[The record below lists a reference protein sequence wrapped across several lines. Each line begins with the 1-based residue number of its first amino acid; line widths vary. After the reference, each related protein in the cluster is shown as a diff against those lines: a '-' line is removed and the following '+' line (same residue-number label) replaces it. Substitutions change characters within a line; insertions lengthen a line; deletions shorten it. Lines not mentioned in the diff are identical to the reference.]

1 MVCQRLTTAVF
12 LGMVLAWPAYGAD
25 SGIPDISGLWA
36 RTTFGFQPPA
46 TGMGP
51 IGRFENRA
59 NSGGNYNHPNLK
71 PAAAAKVKERGELQR
86 SGTNYPNPSLNCM
99 PMVSPYIF
107 RVQEFQTL
115 QTKDQVV
122 FLFMQDHQVRRVRL
136 NSSHPANLVP
146 TWNGD
151 SIGHYE
157 NGALVVDT
165 IGYKLGEN
173 PIVDQ
178 FGSPFSEKLHVIER
192 YTLIDGEEARALQ
205 ERNIREQGP
214 VATEQAAFVDENYKG
229 KGLRIEFT
237 VDDPEMFNA
246 PWSASVTM
254 RRAGGWVENVCAEN
268 VNEYY
273 LPGPAK
279 TTEIPTANK
288 PDF

>member
-1 MVCQRLTTAVF
+1 VGKDDIRLSAA
-12 LGMVLAWPAYGAD
+12 GN
-25 SGIPDISGLWA
+25 
-36 RTTFGFQPPA
+36 RQ
-46 TGMGP
+46 GP

-71 PAAAAKVKERGELQR
+71 PAAAAVVKTRGELQR
-86 SGTNYPNPSLNCM
+86 NGTNYANPSLNCM

-115 QTKDQVV
+115 QTQDEVV

-136 NSSHPANLVP
+136 NSSHPANLKP

-157 NGALVVDT
+157 DGTLVVDT
-165 IGYKLGEN
+165 IGYKLGPI

-178 FGSPFSEKLHVIER
+178 FGTPFSEKLHVIER
-192 YTLIDGEEARALQ
+192 YTLIDGAEARTLQ
-205 ERNIREQGP
+205 ERNVSEQGP
-214 VATEQAAFVDENYKG
+214 VATEQAAFVDENYTG

-237 VDDPEMFNA
+237 VEDPEVFNT

-268 VNEYY
+268 PNEYY
-273 LPGPAK
+273 LPGPEK
-279 TTEIPTANK
+279 TTDIPVADR